1 VKRIRLRRIRL
12 QRLSV
17 LLLTFNLLLLFLPL
31 ASMLYLDTYE
41 QQLLGMQEDSMIQQA
56 RIFASA
62 LDGTDLAAEAGLILG
77 RLGGRV
83 DSRIRVVNQS
93 GRLLAD
99 SSALAKPSALARPS
113 APTTPA
119 GIPQPEASPL
129 PELDEPAP
137 APAKAAGA
145 GKEDARVANERALYR
160 TVVYPLNV
168 LRNLFLPPRESYDSG
183 EFYSGRT
190 TLLGPE
196 VLAALDGRYGAIT
209 RLSTG
214 GQVSVNLY
222 SAIPIRGAD
231 EGGIVG
237 AVLVSRS
244 TYGILRKLYEL
255 RLDIIRI
262 FLFSLVAALILS
274 LVLSLTITIPI
285 ARLQKE
291 AGTMLDS
298 SGRFRG
304 RFTGLRRRDEIG
316 DLSRALSELSG
327 RLEKRIAF
335 IDGFTADLLHEL
347 KNPLAAI
354 RGAVE
359 LALDP
364 ASDSSPVADR
374 RLLLR
379 IRDEEFRMER
389 LLSRLREIGRVDNDM
404 AGEAT
409 ERVDLALLV
418 PVILSRYPHKDY
430 PSVSVEFISE
440 TGIPA
445 TVRVNPDRLVQLLVN
460 PVDNAVSFSPP
471 DARVVVRL
479 SPGTVNG
486 AAGFILTVEDK
497 GPGVSDASL
506 PHVFDRFYTDRP
518 TVGTADDGTAGDDH
532 AGLGL
537 AIVKAIATAYGGSCT
552 LANAGGGGCRFE
564 LGLQATVDHSQ
575 SCY

>member
-1 VKRIRLRRIRL
+1 MSVRLL
-12 QRLSV
+12 A
-17 LLLTFNLLLLFLPL
+17 FNLLLLFLPL
-31 ASMLYLDTYE
+31 ASILYLDTYE
-41 QQLLGMQEDSMIQQA
+41 RQLLDMQEASMIQQA

-62 LDGTDLAAEAGLILG
+62 LDGTRLAEEAGMILG

-83 DSRIRVVNQS
+83 DSRIRVVDMR

-99 SSALAKPSALARPS
+99 SAAAAL
-113 APTTPA
+113 
-119 GIPQPEASPL
+119 I
-129 PELDEPAP
+129 PELPSRITEGSEPAP
-137 APAKAAGA
+137 GSGKTGGA
-145 GKEDARVANERALYR
+145 GSQDARVPNESALYR

-168 LRNLFLPPRESYDSG
+168 LRKLLQPPREPYDSG

-214 GQVSVNLY
+214 GQISVNLY
-222 SAIPIRGAD
+222 SAIPIRGDKNGEVA
-231 EGGIVG
+231 G

-244 TYGILRKLYEL
+244 TFGILGKLYEL

-262 FLFSLVAALILS
+262 SLISVAAALLLS
-274 LVLSLTITIPI
+274 LILSLTITIPI
-285 ARLQKE
+285 ARLQGE
-291 AGTMLDS
+291 AGKVLDS

-304 RFTGLRRRDEIG
+304 RFTGLKRRDEIG

-359 LALDP
+359 LALDS
-364 ASDSSPVADR
+364 AADR
-374 RLLLR
+374 LPGADRSLLSR
-379 IRDEEFRMER
+379 IRDEELRIER

-409 ERVDLALLV
+409 ELVDLGLLV
-418 PVILSRYPHKDY
+418 PVILSRYPHKDF
-430 PSVSVEFISE
+430 PSVPVVFYNEAGS
-440 TGIPA
+440 PA
-445 TVRVNPDRLVQLLVN
+445 TVCVNPDRLVQLLVN

-471 DARVVVRL
+471 GSQVAVRL
-479 SPGTVNG
+479 RLDAVRGS
-486 AAGFILTVEDK
+486 AGYILAVEDK
-497 GPGVSDASL
+497 GPGVDEASL
-506 PHVFDRFYTDRP
+506 PRVFDRFYSDRP
-518 TVGTADDGTAGDDH
+518 VVGTASDAGTVGDDH

-537 AIVKAIATAYGGSCT
+537 AIVKAIATMYGASCT
-552 LANAGGGGCRFE
+552 LANMPGGGCRFE
-564 LGLQATVDHSQ
+564 LGLPGADRV
-575 SCY
+575 

>member
-1 VKRIRLRRIRL
+1 MSRFKRIRL

-41 QQLLGMQEDSMIQQA
+41 QQLLDMQEDSMIQQA

-83 DSRIRVVNQS
+83 DSRIRVVNRS
-93 GRLLAD
+93 GSLLAD
-99 SSALAKPSALARPS
+99 SSSLALPPKPAMQA
-113 APTTPA
+113 
-119 GIPQPEASPL
+119 EASSSGISSL
-129 PELDEPAP
+129 LAERVKTAP
-137 APAKAAGA
+137 GQEKFSGT
-145 GKEDARVANERALYR
+145 GNQDTRVANERALYR

-168 LRNLFLPPRESYDSG
+168 LRRLFLPPGEPYDSG

-262 FLFSLVAALILS
+262 FLFSLIAALLLS

-291 AGTMLDS
+291 ADNVLDS

-304 RFTGLRRRDEIG
+304 RFTGLKRRDEIG

-335 IDGFTADLLHEL
+335 IDGFTSDLLHEL

-364 ASDSSPVADR
+364 AAEPSHAAEPS
-374 RLLLR
+374 LLLR
-379 IRDEEFRMER
+379 IRDEELRMER
-389 LLSRLREIGRVDNDM
+389 LLARLREIGRVDNDM

-409 ERVDLALLV
+409 EPVDLALLV
-418 PVILSRYPHKDY
+418 PALLSRYPHKDF
-430 PSVSVEFISE
+430 PSVRVEFIDE
-440 TGIPA
+440 TESPA
-445 TVRVNPDRLVQLLVN
+445 IVRVNPDRLVQLLVN

-471 DARVVVRL
+471 DAKVVVRL
-479 SPGTVNG
+479 RQETFNG
-486 AAGFILTVEDK
+486 HAGYVLAVEDN
-497 GPGVSDASL
+497 GPGVSEASL

-518 TVGTADDGTAGDDH
+518 AASDDH

-537 AIVKAIATAYGGSCT
+537 AIVKAIAIAYGGFST
-552 LANAGGGGCRFE
+552 LANTGGGGCRFE
-564 LGLQATVDHSQ
+564 LGLPASLDR
-575 SCY
+575 